1 MATQATGDGSGT
13 VSVSR
18 EIKAPAETVWAL
30 VSDLPRMGEWSPEN
44 DGGDWLK
51 GATKAVPGAKFKGA
65 NTNGDKSWTTTATI
79 LEADPGRSLSFRVA
93 VGVIKVALW
102 SYTFEPTEGGCIV
115 TETWT
120 DQRNGLVKKLA
131 TRSSGVENRAAHNRE
146 GMEYTLARL
155 AKAAEAA
162 ATT

>member
-1 MATQATGDGSGT
+1 MSEQATVAGSAS
-13 VSVSR
+13 VSVTR

-79 LEADPGRSLSFRVA
+79 IDADPGRRLSFRVA
-93 VGVIKVALW
+93 VGVIKVAQW
-102 SYTFEPTEGGCIV
+102 SYTFEPTDEGCAV

-120 DQRNGLVKKLA
+120 DQRNGLVRKLSKR
-131 TRSSGVENRAAHNRE
+131 TSGVVDRAEHNRE

-155 AKAAEAA
+155 AKAAEASA
-162 ATT
+162 AN